1 MRALI
6 ICLSLACLAGAAP
19 AWANGHAAQPAA
31 VPSAHFQADAVL
43 TEHMSHVGAAVD
55 ALQHYE
61 HGHMDQAQ
69 GAALATIIEDHVNQI
84 IATCKLPPDQDARL
98 HTIIVPLLDNAGA
111 LKSSPAAA
119 CRWQ

>member
-31 VPSAHFQADAVL
+31 VPSAHFQADAAL

-69 GAALATIIEDHVNQI
+69 GAAPARQARERQMINARIGVALAVDLR
-84 IATCKLPPDQDARL
+84 AP
-98 HTIIVPLLDNAGA
+98 
-111 LKSSPAAA
+111 
-119 CRWQ
+119 